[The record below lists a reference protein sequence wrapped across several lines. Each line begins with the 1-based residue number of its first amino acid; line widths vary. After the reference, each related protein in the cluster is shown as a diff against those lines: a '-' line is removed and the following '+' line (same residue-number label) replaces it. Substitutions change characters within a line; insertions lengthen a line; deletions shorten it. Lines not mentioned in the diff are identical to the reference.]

1 MLLRRRLDFIRINQV
16 TKGWWPLRYF
26 ILCSMKQFKM
36 SYAKFSSF
44 YIYMYCKY
52 MHSRCIYIYK
62 TVSNISFSE
71 SPFRIQL
78 KKQITKSI
86 IHAHMKL
93 GRKSNSISDLICP
106 KTPAHLSSL
115 LTTVK
120 RRFFTLRSFTANL
133 NIIVLSE
140 WNYYK

>member
-1 MLLRRRLDFIRINQV
+1 
-16 TKGWWPLRYF
+16 
-26 ILCSMKQFKM
+26 M
-36 SYAKFSSF
+36 S
-44 YIYMYCKY
+44 
-52 MHSRCIYIYK
+52 CIWIYK
-62 TVSNISFSE
+62 TISNISLSE
-71 SPFRIQL
+71 SAIRIQL
-78 KKQITKSI
+78 EKQITKSI

-140 WNYYK
+140 

>member
-1 MLLRRRLDFIRINQV
+1 MMTLKIFLFCALWNDFRCHILSFLLSTYTCITN
-16 TKGWWPLRYF
+16 
-26 ILCSMKQFKM
+26 
-36 SYAKFSSF
+36 SYIHGVS
-44 YIYMYCKY
+44 
-52 MHSRCIYIYK
+52 CIYTYK

-93 GRKSNSISDLICP
+93 GRNSNSISDLIYP